1 MREERP
7 PDPGGKE
14 SVAPDP
20 VDQASGSEGESKQ
33 ADWRSPSA
41 HPAEL
46 VATECPAEISRT
58 AGGLDHPADGVEVV
72 RGPLYVTGWAVV
84 HPHPVS
90 RVDIFVNGVQMARAR
105 LGLPRPDV
113 NVVLDVPEAAI
124 AGFETWVDLAAL
136 DNVTERAT
144 IEAVVGTTDGAETLL
159 GRREI
164 AIVPGDLRPQRLRVF
179 RHSQARTPRLKQPRF
194 LIFAHDLRRGG
205 AQLALLDVL
214 AGIQPAGATVI
225 APEDGPMR
233 SEVETLG
240 ARIELQANPPL
251 DRHDAYQRA
260 VDDLV
265 SHFAPG
271 EFDAV
276 IVNTLIPFWAVDV
289 ARRLGLPVVWLV
301 HEQGP
306 LSIFWASWMGES
318 SRLAVFDR
326 AEAAFHEAD
335 EIVLV
340 SAATEHHYRNYRPG
354 SDFVVINNA
363 IDVADLT
370 ARLRGVRRF
379 DVRTRLGVEQDTP
392 VVVCVGAIVPRK
404 GQAVLVQAFP
414 LIRKQ
419 HPDAHLVLAGALGGP
434 YESGLRRYVAA
445 RDLTDSVHILPFSS
459 DVVPWYAMADVAV
472 SASDDEVQPGV
483 LLEAM
488 ACGVPVVGTDVGGV
502 SEIVTD
508 GETGFLC
515 EPSNVVSLAAAI
527 DRALRASDD
536 ERAAIINSARTRVLD
551 RHDSGRR
558 RAAYA
563 GVIRRLLNEDDTFGA
578 DA

>member
-1 MREERP
+1 MTEVP
-7 PDPGGKE
+7 PGCDPY
-14 SVAPDP
+14 P
-20 VDQASGSEGESKQ
+20 
-33 ADWRSPSA
+33 
-41 HPAEL
+41 
-46 VATECPAEISRT
+46 
-58 AGGLDHPADGVEVV
+58 AGGQWTDPDLDEAARAIPAGGIDLPADGVEVV
-72 RGPLYVTGWAVV
+72 LGPLYVTGWVV
-84 HPHPVS
+84 GNPQPVS
-90 RVDIFVNGVQMARAR
+90 SVDIFVNGVQIGPAR

-113 NVVLDVPEAAI
+113 NMVLDVPEASI

-136 DNVTERAT
+136 DNVAERAT

-164 AIVPGDLRPQRLRVF
+164 AILPRALRPQRPRSF
-179 RHSQARTPRLKQPRF
+179 RQSEARIRRLKQPH
-194 LIFAHDLRRGG
+194 LLVFAHDLRRGG

-214 AGIQPAGATVI
+214 AGVQQAGATVT

-233 SEVETLG
+233 SELETLG
-240 ARIELQANPPL
+240 ARIEIRANPPL
-251 DRHDAYQRA
+251 DQHDAYRRG

-265 SHFAPG
+265 SHFAAG
-271 EFDAV
+271 GYDAV
-276 IVNTLIPFWAVDV
+276 IANTLIPFWAVDV
-289 ARRLGLPVVWLV
+289 ARRLGLPVVWFV
-301 HEQGP
+301 HEKGP
-306 LSIFWASWMGES
+306 LSIFWASWMGEG
-318 SRLAVFDR
+318 RCPPPAVLDQ
-326 AEAAFHEAD
+326 AEVAFHDAD

-340 SAATEHHYRNYRPG
+340 SAATEHHYRNYRSG
-354 SDFVVINNA
+354 ADFVIINNA

-370 ARLRGVRRF
+370 ARLRGVRRQE
-379 DVRTRLGVEQDTP
+379 VRTRLGVDQDTP
-392 VVVCVGAIVPRK
+392 LVLCVGALMPRK
-404 GQAVLVQAFP
+404 GQAVLVQALP
-414 LIRKQ
+414 LIRNR
-419 HPDAHLVLAGALGGP
+419 HPDAHLLLVGALGGP

-445 RDLTDSVHILPFSS
+445 RSLTDSVHILPFSG
-459 DVVPWYAMADVAV
+459 DVVPWYAIADVAV

-508 GETGFLC
+508 GDTGFLC

-536 ERAAIINSARTRVLD
+536 ERAAIVSSARTRVLD
-551 RHDSGRR
+551 RHDSSRR

-563 GVIRRLLNEDDTFGA
+563 SVIRRLLGEDDIVDA